1 MSTEKTKGELLK
13 EKLSLDREN
22 SGILMSE
29 EAQKTAF
36 LFCESY
42 KDFLDKAK
50 TEREAVEYFLPIVK
64 ENGYKEF
71 DPKAKYQAGD
81 KVFYNNRGKALII
94 ATIGEKSMSEGVKIL
109 ASHIDSPRIDLKP
122 CPLYEQG
129 QIALFKTHY
138 YGGIKKYQ
146 WTALPLSLHGVII
159 KKNGEKI
166 KVSIGEKDD
175 EPVFCISDLLPHLA
189 NEQMGRKLK
198 DGIKGE
204 ELNVWAGI
212 TPYNDEKVTEKV
224 KLNILSILNEKYG
237 ITESDFLSSDLCFVP
252 SLKAKDVG
260 FDRSMVGAYGHDDRV
275 CAYTSM
281 MAAIEAENAEYTHV
295 TVITDKE
302 ETGSDSNTGLNSAY
316 LKYFIANLVATEGIE
331 ARTVLSKSRC
341 LSADVS
347 VAFDPTFPE
356 VTEKNNTAYLN
367 YGVCIV
373 KYTGARGKGDT
384 SEATAEFMAYV
395 RNILDKKDVIWQT
408 GELGKVDEGGGGTV
422 AKYIAALD
430 VDVVDVG
437 VPVISMHSPFEIVSK
452 NDVFMT
458 YRAFKEFLLDEE

>member
-13 EKLSLDREN
+13 EKLVLDRKN

-71 DPKAKYQAGD
+71 DPNAKYQAGD
-81 KVFYNNRGKALII
+81 KVYYNNRGKALII
-94 ATIGEKSMSEGVKIL
+94 ATIGEKSMKEGVKIL

-146 WTALPLSLHGVII
+146 WTALPLALHGVII
-159 KKNGEKI
+159 KKSGEKI
-166 KVSIGEKDD
+166 NVSIGEKDED
-175 EPVFCISDLLPHLA
+175 PVFCISDLLPHLA
-189 NEQMGRKLK
+189 VEQMDRKLK

-212 TPYNDEKVTEKV
+212 TPYNDDVVTEKV
-224 KLNILSILNEKYG
+224 KLNILAILNDKYG

-252 SLKAKDVG
+252 ALKAKDVG
-260 FDRSMVGAYGHDDRV
+260 FDRSLVGAYGHDDRV

-295 TVITDKE
+295 TIITDKE
-302 ETGSDSNTGLNSAY
+302 ETGSDGNTGLNSAY
-316 LKYFIANLVATEGIE
+316 LKYFIANLAATEGIE
-331 ARTVLSKSRC
+331 ARTVLAKSRC

-347 VAFDPTFPE
+347 AAFDPTFPD
-356 VTEKNNTAYLN
+356 VTEKNNIAYVN

-373 KYTGARGKGDT
+373 KYTGHRGKGDT

-408 GELGKVDEGGGGTV
+408 GELGKVDQGGGGTV

-437 VPVISMHSPFEIVSK
+437 VPVVSMHSPFEMVSK